1 MVFSSII
8 FLFRFL
14 PITLFVYYI
23 APNRLK
29 NAVLVVCSLF
39 FYSWGE
45 VKYFPIMIASI
56 LVDYIVSLVIEKNR
70 GTKWICRLCM
80 GISLFFNLGMLF
92 FFKYTNFFVENINA
106 LTGAHLSGIQLTL
119 PLGISFYTFQTL
131 SYTIDVYRSKTVAER
146 NIVNF
151 AAFVT
156 LFPQLI
162 AGPIVKY
169 TDVSR
174 ELRSRKM
181 NLGQINDGIALFIF
195 GLGKKVL
202 IANNIGSLWD
212 QVQELGFANI
222 STPLAWLGILAYA
235 FQIYFDFSGY
245 SLMAIGM
252 GKMLGFEF
260 PQNFNYPY
268 ISKSM
273 TEFWRRWHITLGS
286 WFREYVYIP
295 LGGNRVSKPRMYWN
309 IFIVWAATG
318 FWHGASWNFIL
329 WGLFFFVFLVIEKMG
344 LLSHLEKSKVWSHIY
359 VCFFLL
365 LSWALFAITD
375 FSQLGVFL
383 QKLFS
388 FSGGIDWIYYLR
400 NYLITFVLAAFCSVP
415 LVEKFYHQVK
425 KVPVVHLL
433 LLGVILIA
441 SVAYLVDATYNPFL
455 YFRF

>member
-1 MVFSSII
+1 
-8 FLFRFL
+8 
-14 PITLFVYYI
+14 
-23 APNRLK
+23 
-29 NAVLVVCSLF
+29 
-39 FYSWGE
+39 
-45 VKYFPIMIASI
+45 
-56 LVDYIVSLVIEKNR
+56 
-70 GTKWICRLCM
+70 
-80 GISLFFNLGMLF
+80 
-92 FFKYTNFFVENINA
+92 
-106 LTGAHLSGIQLTL
+106 
-119 PLGISFYTFQTL
+119 
-131 SYTIDVYRSKTVAER
+131 
-146 NIVNF
+146 
-151 AAFVT
+151 
-156 LFPQLI
+156 
-162 AGPIVKY
+162 
-169 TDVSR
+169 
-174 ELRSRKM
+174 
-181 NLGQINDGIALFIF
+181 
-195 GLGKKVL
+195 
-202 IANNIGSLWD
+202 
-212 QVQELGFANI
+212 
-222 STPLAWLGILAYA
+222 
-235 FQIYFDFSGY
+235 
-245 SLMAIGM
+245 
-252 GKMLGFEF
+252 
-260 PQNFNYPY
+260 
-268 ISKSM
+268 
-273 TEFWRRWHITLGS
+273 
-286 WFREYVYIP
+286 
-295 LGGNRVSKPRMYWN
+295 MYWN